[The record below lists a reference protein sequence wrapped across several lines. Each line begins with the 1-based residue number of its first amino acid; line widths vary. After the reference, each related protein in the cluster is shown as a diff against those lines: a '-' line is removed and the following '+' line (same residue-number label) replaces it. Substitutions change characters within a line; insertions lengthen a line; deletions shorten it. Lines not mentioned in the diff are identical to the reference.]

1 MRFLLDKNLLV
12 FFSLLFSMMNSQIG
26 INTQLPKA
34 TIDVSAK
41 NNNGSTPEGMLIPRL
56 KGSEIRLMDGQM
68 GTDQNSA
75 LLYATEADTAP
86 SPKTANITAAG
97 YYYYDAA
104 NNIWKAL
111 NPAVTLVDIT
121 NDAFTNDNTNT

>member
-1 MRFLLDKNLLV
+1 M
-12 FFSLLFSMMNSQIG
+12 
-26 INTQLPKA
+26 
-34 TIDVSAK
+34 SAK